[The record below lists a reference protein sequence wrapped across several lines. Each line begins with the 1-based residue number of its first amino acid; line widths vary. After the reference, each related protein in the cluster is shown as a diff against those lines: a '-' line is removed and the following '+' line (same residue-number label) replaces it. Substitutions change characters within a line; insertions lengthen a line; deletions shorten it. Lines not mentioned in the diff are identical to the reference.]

1 VKHSNRSVSSS
12 PSYLARHGAE
22 PVPGTGRR
30 LVPRV
35 EALAIGDGL
44 TPLKWSVDPKD
55 WTRPG
60 TAHIIR
66 VAQSGRQDGGGLLL
80 HDGGGNRAQTVA
92 TLSALIPNLQSH
104 GLTFVLP

>member
-1 VKHSNRSVSSS
+1 M
-12 PSYLARHGAE
+12 
-22 PVPGTGRR
+22 PGTAPNLFQAPGGDWS
-30 LVPRV
+30 PRV